1 MFLPVISR
9 RLVTWPAQLARSGKA
24 VEALMEA
31 VRHCWLGQI
40 SEAFFQAGGQYRRHG
55 CHCGGHRRRIG
66 W

>member
-1 MFLPVISR
+1 MFLPVTSR
-9 RLVTWPAQLARSGKA
+9 RLVTWPAQPARSGTA

-40 SEAFFQAGGQYRRHG
+40 SEALFQAGGQYRRRGWHR
-55 CHCGGHRRRIG
+55 GGRRRRIG